1 VLPKLCWRDR
11 QFYKSS
17 GVKFSEDPEC
27 QKLLKSAISTKLL
40 RGHFDSDT
48 MKLLHDR
55 QVVVMIRD
63 VPDIW
68 FRLAGYP
75 AIF

>member
-1 VLPKLCWRDR
+1 MNCDVHAHLLSDHHNLPVLYFVYCNSLFVRDVYR
-11 QFYKSS
+11 
-17 GVKFSEDPEC
+17 EC
-27 QKLLKSAISTKLL
+27 GLISVHLFDILPAIS
-40 RGHFDSDT
+40 
-48 MKLLHDR
+48 
-55 QVVVMIRD
+55 RD